1 MVLLVPYFTYTR
13 LFRLLLLFY
22 PVSIYQR
29 IFYGGT
35 HHFVKASQCKL
46 PIQILIFWVE
56 PWNLSML
63 ANRCPSF
70 SWIYL

>member
-29 IFYGGT
+29 IFYGGQWT
-35 HHFVKASQCKL
+35 WYSPEDATWEHEEVMRAEYPH
-46 PIQILIFWVE
+46 IFE
-56 PWNLSML
+56 NFERL
-63 ANRCPSF
+63 AETV
-70 SWIYL
+70 